1 MITDSGRT
9 ASVWMK
15 EKVPSFPALKHDIE
29 ADVCV
34 IGAGIVGLTS
44 AYLLLQAGK
53 SVIVLDD
60 GPIAGGASGRTSA
73 HLSTALDD
81 RYYEIERLHGAD
93 GARLAAQ
100 SHKAAIDTIE
110 SIISSENIDCDFA
123 RVDGYLFAAP
133 ERSKHELQQELEAAL
148 RAGLSDVR
156 LVSSGPYASFETGS
170 CLVFPQQAQFHPIKY
185 LSALAQAIKA
195 KGGHIYTK
203 THATTIEEDEPVHIA
218 TAEGPVVSAQAVVV
232 ATNSPISTRVAL
244 HTKQAAYRSYVVGMP
259 VPSGSVPKVLAWDT
273 GDPYHYIR
281 TITNYAGGSD
291 LLIVGGEDHKT
302 GQATDTEE
310 RFARLVSWT
319 RERFP
324 HATHAVIH
332 WSGQIM
338 EPVDYLAFIGHN
350 PADNSNVY
358 LATGD
363 SGNGLTHGTI
373 AGLLLRDLILGRTN
387 PWATLYDP
395 SRKTMLA
402 LKDFASEN
410 ANVAAQYTSWFTGGE
425 VRSVEAIVPGSGAIM
440 RQGMKK
446 LAVYRDSV
454 GTLHTCSATCPHL
467 GCIVEWNRTEG
478 TWDCPCHGSR
488 FDAYGHVINGPANKD
503 LAIEVIRN
511 KKVGSG

>member
-9 ASVWMK
+9 ASIWMMD
-15 EKVPSFPALKHDIE
+15 EVPSFPVLKHDMQV
-29 ADVCV
+29 DVCV
-34 IGAGIVGLTS
+34 IGAGIVGLTC

-53 SVIVLDD
+53 SVVVLDD

-73 HLSTALDD
+73 HLSSALDD
-81 RYYEIERLHGAD
+81 RYYEIERLHGSD

-110 SIISSENIDCDFA
+110 SIISSGNIDCDFE

-133 ERSKHELQQELEAAL
+133 DRSKHELDQEFEAAL

-156 LVSSGPYASFETGS
+156 IITSGPYASFDTGP
-170 CLVFPQQAQFHPIKY
+170 CLVFPRQAQFHPIKY
-185 LSALAQAIKA
+185 LSALAKMIEA

-203 THATTIEEDEPVHIA
+203 THATSIENDDPVHVA
-218 TAEGPVVSAQAVVV
+218 TAEGAIVKAQAVIV

-244 HTKQAAYRSYVVGMP
+244 HTKQAAYRTYVIGMP
-259 VPSGSVPKVLAWDT
+259 VPSGSIPKVLAWDT

-281 TITNYAGGSD
+281 IVSDYEDGSD

-324 HATHAVIH
+324 QATDALFQ

-338 EPVDYLAFIGHN
+338 EPVDFLAFIGHN
-350 PADNSNVY
+350 PADKSNVY
-358 LATGD
+358 VATGD

-373 AGLLLRDLILGRTN
+373 AGLLLRDLILGLTN

-395 SRKTMLA
+395 SRKTA
-402 LKDFASEN
+402 RAIKDFASEN

-425 VRSVEAIVPGSGAIM
+425 VRSAEAIEPGSGAIM

-446 LAVYRDSV
+446 IAVYRDTI
-454 GTLHTCSATCPHL
+454 GTLYTCSATCPHL

-503 LAIEVIRN
+503 LAVEVIRS
-511 KKVGSG
+511 KKTGSG